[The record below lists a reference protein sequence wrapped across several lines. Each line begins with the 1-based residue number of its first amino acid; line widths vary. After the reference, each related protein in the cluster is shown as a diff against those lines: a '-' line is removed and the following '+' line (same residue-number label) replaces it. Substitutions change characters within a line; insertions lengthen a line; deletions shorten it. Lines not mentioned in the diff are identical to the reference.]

1 MFFWLRRTWK
11 MVDQDSRQFPP
22 NRTPTPPNFRFLRS
36 IVFVVRDEVFEMV
49 LQRLGIGLLHALQD
63 LDDDGRE
70 AVGVEVDFLV
80 VGDLAEVAKR
90 KEKKHVSSF
99 GIFASVLIVWKGF
112 FDAFFSSLL
121 AVGRLDA

>member
-1 MFFWLRRTWK
+1 

-22 NRTPTPPNFRFLRS
+22 NRTPTPPNFRCLRS

-99 GIFASVLIVWKGF
+99 G
-112 FDAFFSSLL
+112 SLL
-121 AVGRLDA
+121 LVC